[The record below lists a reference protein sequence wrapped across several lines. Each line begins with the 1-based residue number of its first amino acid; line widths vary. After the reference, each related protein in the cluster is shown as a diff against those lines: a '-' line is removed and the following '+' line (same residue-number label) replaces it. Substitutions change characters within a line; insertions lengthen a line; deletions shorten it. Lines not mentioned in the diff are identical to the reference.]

1 MMNITSTS
9 TSIPTLVLNTDPQ
22 SSAAARGSRL
32 MVLRHMARLTRKQF
46 AEKHGISANTIQSWE
61 SGKYGG
67 LTPRGVQRLLP
78 ILHVEGIFCTAEW
91 LLHGVGQPPQ
101 LTNSQFMGVRETPAV
116 YEFSTPAADND
127 DADANA
133 TITQELLTF
142 RSVNP
147 NTVDLIVT
155 DDGME
160 PRYKKGD
167 YVAGIRRT
175 GGEIRYLGG
184 VDCIV
189 QTSNNEVL
197 LRRLK
202 HNRKAGFYDLV
213 CLNPDTE
220 VAISTLYAQL
230 LVCAA
235 PVIWHRCRD
244 IWPK

>member
-1 MMNITSTS
+1 MMNS
-9 TSIPTLVLNTDPQ
+9 TSIPLAPTPTSVLDTDPQ
-22 SSAAARGSRL
+22 SSPAARGSRL
-32 MVLRHMARLTRKQF
+32 IVLRHMARLTRKQF

-67 LTPRGVQRLLP
+67 LTSRGVQRLLP
-78 ILHVEGIFCTAEW
+78 ILHKEGIYCTAEW
-91 LLHGVGQPPQ
+91 LLHGVGNPPQ
-101 LTNSQFMGVRETPAV
+101 LTNSQFLGLCETPAI
-116 YEFSTPAADND
+116 YEVSECEEEGSNT
-127 DADANA
+127 DAN
-133 TITQELLTF
+133 ITRELLTF

-147 NTVDLIVT
+147 NTIDLIVS

-160 PRYKKGD
+160 PWFKKGD

-175 GGEIRYLGG
+175 GANIRYLGG
-184 VDCIV
+184 LDCIV

-202 HNRKAGFYDLV
+202 HNRKSGFYDLLCV
-213 CLNPDTE
+213 NPDTE
-220 VAISTLYAQL
+220 VAITTLYAQS

-235 PVIWHRCRD
+235 PVVWHRTKD